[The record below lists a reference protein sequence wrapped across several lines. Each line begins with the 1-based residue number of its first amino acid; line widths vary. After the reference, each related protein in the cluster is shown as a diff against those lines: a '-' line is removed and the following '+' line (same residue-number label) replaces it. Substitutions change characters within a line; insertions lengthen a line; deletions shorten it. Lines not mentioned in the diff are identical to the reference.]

1 MMSKICGHRGA
12 VNYKPENTMSGFEWC
27 VNNDI
32 KWAECDVQLT
42 DEDILIIIHDDT
54 LDRTSDTKG
63 LVKKITKKQLETI
76 NVGIS
81 NSKEKNFQKIPTL
94 EELLKFCKSSGLKLN
109 IEMKVYDPIKLSYK
123 KRLVNELLKTIEK
136 YKFNNQVLITSFD
149 INALKLLRKK
159 SNDIPIGILYEN
171 LPKNWAKSA
180 TDLKVTS
187 IHLDYNFL
195 TFEKLNQIHKL
206 NIKSFV
212 YTCNNPSEIKLFWD
226 AGLSGVIT
234 DDPLRFK

>member
-109 IEMKVYDPIKLSYK
+109 IEMKFYDPIKLSYR

-136 YKFNNQVLITSFD
+136 FESNNQVLITSFD
-149 INALKLLRKK
+149 INALKILRKK

-195 TFEKLNQIHKL
+195 TFEKLKQINKL

>member
-32 KWAECDVQLT
+32 EWAECDVQLT
-42 DEDILIIIHDDT
+42 DEDVLLIIHDDT

-63 LVKKITKKQLETI
+63 LVKEITKNKLKTI

-81 NSKEKNFQKIPTL
+81 NSKEKFFQRIPTL
-94 EELLKFCKSSGLKLN
+94 EELLNFCKTSGLKLN
-109 IEMKVYDPIKLSYK
+109 IEMKFYDPIKLSYR

-136 YKFNNQVLITSFD
+136 TRSYDQVLITSFD
-149 INALKLLRKK
+149 IKALKILRKK
-159 SNDIPIGILYEN
+159 SNEIPIGILYEN
-171 LPKNWAKSA
+171 LPKQWAKSA

-187 IHLDYNFL
+187 IHFDYNFL
-195 TFEKLNQIHKL
+195 TFKKLNQIHKL

-212 YTCNNPSEIKLFWD
+212 YTCNNPSEIKLFWK

>member
-12 VNYKPENTMSGFEWC
+12 VNYKPENTMSAFEWC
-27 VNNDI
+27 VNNNI
-32 KWAECDVQLT
+32 EWAECDVQLT
-42 DEDILIIIHDDT
+42 DQDILLIIHDDT
-54 LDRTSDTKG
+54 LDRTSDSKG
-63 LVKKITKKQLETI
+63 LVKKITRKNIENI
-76 NVGIS
+76 NVGVS
-81 NSKEKNFQKIPTL
+81 NSKEKLFQKIPTL
-94 EELLKFCKSSGLKLN
+94 EELLNFCKTSGLKLN
-109 IEMKVYDPIKLSYK
+109 IEMKFYHPIKSSYR
-123 KRLVNELLKTIEK
+123 KRMVNELLKTIETTDS
-136 YKFNNQVLITSFD
+136 NDRVLITSFD
-149 INALKLLRKK
+149 IEALRILRKMSK
-159 SNDIPIGILYEN
+159 EIPIGILYEN

-180 TDLKVTS
+180 TDLKVAS

-195 TFEKLNQIHKL
+195 TIEQLHQIHKL

>member
-1 MMSKICGHRGA
+1 MMSRICGHRGA

-109 IEMKVYDPIKLSYK
+109 IEMKFYDLIKLSYR

-149 INALKLLRKK
+149 INALKILRKK
-159 SNDIPIGILYEN
+159 SNDIPIGILYEK
-171 LPKNWAKSA
+171 LPKNWANSA
-180 TDLKVTS
+180 NDLKVSS

-195 TFEKLNQIHKL
+195 TLENLYQIHDL

-212 YTCNNPSEIKLFWD
+212 YTCNNPSEIKLFWK

-234 DDPLRFK
+234 DDPLKFK

>member
-27 VNNDI
+27 VNNNI
-32 KWAECDVQLT
+32 EWAECDVQLT
-42 DEDILIIIHDDT
+42 DENILLIIHDDT
-54 LDRTSDTKG
+54 LERTSDTNG
-63 LVKKITKKQLETI
+63 LVRKITKKQLETI
-76 NVGIS
+76 NVGVS

-109 IEMKVYDPIKLSYK
+109 IEMKFYDPIKLSYR
-123 KRLVNELLKTIEK
+123 KRLVNELLKTIKK
-136 YKFNNQVLITSFD
+136 YKSNNQVLITSFD
-149 INALKLLRKK
+149 INALEILRKK

-171 LPKNWAKSA
+171 LPKNWTNSA
-180 TDLKVTS
+180 TDLKVSS

-195 TFEKLNQIHKL
+195 TLENLHQINDL